1 MRQLE
6 KKTELEKDPCDVI
19 LDRLFKLQ
27 RECRQMGYQEEDP
40 FMQGIEAAMVVVGQ
54 VQTEE
59 LIKEQLTNARIQ
71 REGKKVRR

>member
-1 MRQLE
+1 MRQIE
-6 KKTELEKDPCDVI
+6 KKTELEKDACDLI

-27 RECRQMGYQEEDP
+27 RECRQMGYEENDP

-59 LIKEQLTNARIQ
+59 LIKEQLINARIQ
-71 REGKKVRR
+71 REGKKIRR